1 MNLYY
6 VWQDENNGYDTYDS
20 FVVCAENEEEAK
32 NTHPDGDGNWR
43 RYTWASSPEKVK
55 CELIG
60 TASDN
65 VERGIV
71 IASFN
76 AG

>member
-1 MNLYY
+1 MNLYF
-6 VWQDENNGYDTYDS
+6 VWQDENNDYDTYDS

-32 NTHPDGDGNWR
+32 NTHPDGDVNWR
-43 RYTWASSPEKVK
+43 SCTWASSPEKVK

-65 VERGIV
+65 AERGIV

>member
-6 VWQDENNGYDTYDS
+6 VWQDENNDYDTYDS

-32 NTHPDGDGNWR
+32 NTHPDGKWSLC
-43 RYTWASSPEKVK
+43 TWASSPEKVK
-55 CELIG
+55 CKLIG
-60 TASDN
+60 TARDN

>member
-1 MNLYY
+1 MNLYF
-6 VWQDENNGYDTYDS
+6 VWQDENNDYDTYDS
-20 FVVCAENEEEAK
+20 FVICAENEEEAK
-32 NTHPDGDGNWR
+32 NTHPDGGENWR
-43 RYTWASSPEKVK
+43 RSTWASCPEKVK

-60 TASDN
+60 KASDN
-65 VERGIV
+65 VEKGIV

>member
-6 VWQDENNGYDTYDS
+6 VWQNENDDRDTYDS
-20 FVVCAENEEEAK
+20 FVVCAENEEEARH
-32 NTHPDGDGNWR
+32 THPDGKWSLC
-43 RYTWASSPEKVK
+43 TWASSPDNVK
-55 CELIG
+55 CKLIG
-60 TASDN
+60 VAAES
-65 VERGIV
+65 VEKGIV

>member
-1 MNLYY
+1 MKLYY
-6 VWQDENNGYDTYDS
+6 VWQDENNDYDTYDS

-55 CELIG
+55 CKLIG
-60 TASDN
+60 VANDN
-65 VERGIV
+65 VEKGVV